1 MTRAARAGTALA
13 VALVVLLPAG
23 LAGADSFTP
32 VRLQIT
38 VVPVAR
44 LHKALKITVHV
55 SADPSVLDDRD
66 GPMRMHVTLAQECG
80 GSFAHTPGVVLINKQ
95 LSPQPTT
102 GRAYAAVVQG
112 SGKPNTYG
120 VQTACAYLDDDY
132 ETFAT
137 DTSNQVNVS
146 QACTAAAAGYDRD
159 RKARRRN
166 KAKIAAAERTARRA
180 CGPGVPL

>member
-1 MTRAARAGTALA
+1 LSRVGRGLT
-13 VALVVLLPAG
+13 VAVVLAACMPAA

-38 VVPVAR
+38 IAPVAR
-44 LHKALKITVHV
+44 LHKALAITVHV
-55 SADPSVLDDRD
+55 SADASVLDDRD

-80 GSFAHTPGVVLINKQ
+80 GTFAHTPGVVLIDKE

-102 GRAYAAVVQG
+102 GRAYSAVVQG
-112 SGKPNTYG
+112 SGKPNAYG
-120 VQTACAYLDDDY
+120 VQTVCAYLDDDY

-137 DTSNQVNVS
+137 DTSEQVDVS
-146 QACTAAAAGYDRD
+146 KACTTEAASYDKDRRARHHSRAKVAAAKRA
-159 RKARRRN
+159 
-166 KAKIAAAERTARRA
+166 ARRA